1 MGENEKPIAQR
12 IRETRV
18 RLKMSQNEL
27 ARQLGVSRETV
38 SRWENGKFKPLPAF
52 RRMIRSFELA
62 EE

>member
-1 MGENEKPIAQR
+1 MAENEKLLAKTIRDLR
-12 IRETRV
+12 IR
-18 RLKMSQNEL
+18 LSFSQERL
-27 ARQLGVSRETV
+27 ARELGVSRETV